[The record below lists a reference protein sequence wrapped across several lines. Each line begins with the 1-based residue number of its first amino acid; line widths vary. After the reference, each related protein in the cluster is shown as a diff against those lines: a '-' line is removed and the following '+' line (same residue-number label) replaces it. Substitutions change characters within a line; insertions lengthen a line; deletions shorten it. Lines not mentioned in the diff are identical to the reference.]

1 MRMKEMNKHRMPDV
15 RIVIRLPE
23 NTAKKLE
30 RTARIREESISDFA
44 ERAIQTKLARLGSLN
59 QRETRSIRPYCLN
72 WELIRAS
79 DGDRL
84 GARIIELLRISPN
97 SESTIEL
104 QLLKDR
110 TIRVRELN

>member
-1 MRMKEMNKHRMPDV
+1 MLDNAIFVCLRK
-15 RIVIRLPE
+15 
-23 NTAKKLE
+23 
-30 RTARIREESISDFA
+30 RTAEKLIRAARVRDESISDFA
-44 ERAIQTKLARLGSLN
+44 ERALLTELARLGVLN

-84 GARIIELLRISPN
+84 GTRIIELLRISPN